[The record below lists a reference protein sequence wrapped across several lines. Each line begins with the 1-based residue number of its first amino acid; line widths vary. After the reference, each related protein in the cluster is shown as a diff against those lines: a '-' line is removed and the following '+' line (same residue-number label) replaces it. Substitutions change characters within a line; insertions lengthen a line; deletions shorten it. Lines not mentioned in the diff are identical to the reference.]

1 MFHFVLEVVLQL
13 PDAQEGLEVKGK
25 VYWKILMKGGVEEGS
40 QMLVS
45 EEAKVEYQLKMTLR
59 QMHSAPFLAFHL

>member
-25 VYWKILMKGGVEEGS
+25 AYWKILMKGGVEEGS

-45 EEAKVEYQLKMTLR
+45 EEAKVEHQLKMTLR
-59 QMHSAPFLAFHL
+59 